1 MNKPPGGC
9 QDAGPMKRAF
19 DIDKKRFFYGGVI
32 LASIVTLAGFVID
45 SPVVTTVGFGLFALD
60 FVATGWLNA

>member
-1 MNKPPGGC
+1 
-9 QDAGPMKRAF
+9 MKRAF